1 MKEEKIIITID
12 ATNLTTYVEAEGFS
26 GNACL
31 EATAPFE
38 GALGKVGKRKFKPA
52 YNQPLKRS
60 ANKSVRNRRG

>member
-12 ATNLTTYVEAEGFS
+12 ATNLTTYVEA
-26 GNACL
+26 
-31 EATAPFE
+31 
-38 GALGKVGKRKFKPA
+38 VGKRKFKPA